1 MKRSL
6 IILAL
11 LLGCAARSQTSNT
24 QPNIVIRASVIA
36 AGDRMAAI
44 RLLEDELNS
53 GRHDPA
59 VEPWAMLWAGE
70 QRRLSNDLPQ
80 ARAWLEQLAQRY
92 PTHLLK
98 DPAILGMAMVDATQ
112 ALSGNTLA
120 TLQLMGESNVPPT
133 MNADRFRILAE
144 VGEKEGTPM
153 PKVRRLAQKSIA
165 AAASDPA
172 VLARVKA
179 SLSHLLVDPQ
189 VKPAMAQPT
198 GTAEEI
204 ALARARNALK
214 TGDFE
219 AAVTQAAGAVQT
231 WPASAHLLE
240 LEYIQRRA
248 AKNNPTVAG
257 KVGVLLPASGDYG
270 PAAAQL
276 RQVVQLANVE
286 AGSPIELVFGDT
298 LGTTEG
304 TAAEIER
311 LVIDEGCVAILG
323 PLLKRNGDEAA
334 RRAQALRTPLLTF
347 TQGGDPTSAGSF
359 AFRGF
364 MTLSHQVEALLNHSF
379 EQEGH
384 QRYAVLHPENGY
396 GERAADLFTASV
408 TKRGGT
414 ITQIVSYSTDTTDFR
429 ATAQEITGKNIVGR
443 EQELQALKRE
453 AKRRDEDPKRVML
466 PPVFEY
472 EAIFIPDNH
481 RRLVLV
487 SSALAYEELP
497 VGSFKQHEDE
507 TPVQLLGLNAWN
519 NPQLVSHGGRY
530 VQNSAFVDAF
540 WVYTDDDTIKDF
552 NAVFEGTVERSP
564 RVIDALT
571 WDATRLITAA
581 VLQGG
586 DDREAIRSAMS
597 EVEIDDPVAGGK
609 RLNEDREVDRQ
620 FHVLTIGK
628 QGITLWTPPPPTE
641 EEPINPAQ

>member
-257 KVGVLLPASGDYG
+257 KVGALLPASGDYG

-323 PLLKRNGDEAA
+323 PLLKQNGDEAA

-453 AKRRDEDPKRVML
+453 AKRLGEDPKRVML

>member
-1 MKRSL
+1 
-6 IILAL
+6 
-11 LLGCAARSQTSNT
+11 
-24 QPNIVIRASVIA
+24 
-36 AGDRMAAI
+36 
-44 RLLEDELNS
+44 
-53 GRHDPA
+53 
-59 VEPWAMLWAGE
+59 
-70 QRRLSNDLPQ
+70 
-80 ARAWLEQLAQRY
+80 
-92 PTHLLK
+92 
-98 DPAILGMAMVDATQ
+98 
-112 ALSGNTLA
+112 
-120 TLQLMGESNVPPT
+120 
-133 MNADRFRILAE
+133 
-144 VGEKEGTPM
+144 
-153 PKVRRLAQKSIA
+153 
-165 AAASDPA
+165 
-172 VLARVKA
+172 
-179 SLSHLLVDPQ
+179 
-189 VKPAMAQPT
+189 MAQPK

-257 KVGVLLPASGDYG
+257 KVGALLPASGDYG

-323 PLLKRNGDEAA
+323 PLLKQNGDEAA

>member
-1 MKRSL
+1 
-6 IILAL
+6 
-11 LLGCAARSQTSNT
+11 
-24 QPNIVIRASVIA
+24 
-36 AGDRMAAI
+36 MAAI

-189 VKPAMAQPT
+189 VTPAMAQPT

-323 PLLKRNGDEAA
+323 PLLKQNGDEAA

>member
-323 PLLKRNGDEAA
+323 PLLKQNGDEAA

>member
-189 VKPAMAQPT
+189 VTPAMAQPT

-323 PLLKRNGDEAA
+323 PLLKQNGDEAA

-453 AKRRDEDPKRVML
+453 AKRRGEDPKRVML